1 MASYDAYLLAMLLPP
16 LLIVPAILVVS
27 CIAWGVSCMLYT
39 NQKRRADKE
48 TRGKSVV
55 VEYPGL
61 QHMFTVLQPMFGGG
75 LKARIT
81 RDRVRV
87 KLHGENISPVAVPL
101 LVQSLVLA
109 LGLSLAVFLSALVVD
124 DSRSTCDE
132 KLDCFPFNY
141 SRQAGPLTRDPI
153 RNCSAYAGREIS
165 VRCFSFSVR
174 LVEALDS
181 AGGILALTT
190 LGISLYVVLLFTLAR
205 INCCRR
211 TGVCGFL
218 LIATFGCVIFLSSLL
233 WILPL
238 GIAQWKTLTYVK
250 NWESV
255 LVYYYSVLYLLLT
268 LTLLPCCVPRYRRD
282 FERCCSGHR
291 RGYQAP
297 EIQETDEEEEEE
309 EGERG
314 GGRDGSRRRRQRVSG
329 YHVAIFRNG
338 RRSQSP
344 RYYGSVDERQ
354 SNNTRLD
361 DTEKPTATHTQRSTQ
376 DPHIENADTGEI
388 AVLDVESEKSVY
400 HKPSARDKHG
410 NGRGKRRGS
419 GRKHWADMEREIET
433 EEEEEEWS
441 TTSRREGERGRQ
453 DTQSSSVSQVEEGL
467 GERRR
472 RGRDGG
478 TAKIRDVLTGGVVGD
493 GDEKGVVSVHTH
505 L

>member
-27 CIAWGVSCMLYT
+27 CIAWGVSYILYT

-48 TRGKSVV
+48 TQGKSVV

-75 LKARIT
+75 LEARIT

-87 KLHGENISPVAVPL
+87 KLYGENISPAAVPL

-141 SRQAGPLTRDPI
+141 SRQAAPLTRDPI

-174 LVEALDS
+174 LVEALGS

-297 EIQETDEEEEEE
+297 EILETDEEEEGEE

-314 GGRDGSRRRRQRVSG
+314 GGRDGSRRRIGG
-329 YHVAIFRNG
+329 YHVAIFHNG

-354 SNNTRLD
+354 Y
-361 DTEKPTATHTQRSTQ
+361 TQRSTGVDQ

-453 DTQSSSVSQVEEGL
+453 DTQSSSVSQEEEGL

-472 RGRDGG
+472 RRHREGG